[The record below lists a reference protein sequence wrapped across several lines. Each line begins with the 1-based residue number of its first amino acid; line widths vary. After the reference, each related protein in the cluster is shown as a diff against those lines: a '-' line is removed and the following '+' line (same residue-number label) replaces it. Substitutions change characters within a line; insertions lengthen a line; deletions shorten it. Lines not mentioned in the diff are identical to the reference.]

1 MEIRI
6 QYDCKDIDWQI
17 VSDTLKSVGMA
28 FFEPEKHKRAFEA
41 SHTTV
46 FVFDAEKLVGFGRAI
61 SDGVCQAA
69 VYCLAVNKAYQGKGI
84 GRIILEKIMAR
95 LPECNVILYSNPG
108 KEGFYEK
115 LGFRRLKTGMALFKN
130 RERMIERGF
139 TD

>member
-95 LPECNVILYSNPG
+95 LPECNVILYANPG

-139 TD
+139 TE

>member
-84 GRIILEKIMAR
+84 GRIIMEKIMAR
-95 LPECNVILYSNPG
+95 LPECNVILYANPG

-139 TD
+139 TE